1 MQTTE
6 LKTLKQRNYSI
17 DLIKIV
23 ASCLVIIVHFFL
35 NTNYYNLSL
44 KGGEMFLFTCIRNF
58 AMCCVPLFLL
68 ATGYLMC
75 GKELKKG
82 YYFGICRTILIFLIA
97 EIGCCLFDSIVTDNV
112 SFFKQILRIGSIHYS
127 WYIDMY
133 IGLFIIIPFLNTAY
147 RKLNSQKEKR
157 LLVLS
162 FAAITM
168 IIPSI
173 FVTVGLSQGWWTKVY
188 PLAYYYIGCHIKE
201 NENSIKSKIKAPYC
215 MIGAI
220 LTTVLLTVIIFLRLQ
235 GGVLSSISGLTS
247 YSSFFICVSAVMIF
261 LMILKLQ
268 DKLENTKIIKSV
280 LCKLSRLTLGAYLI
294 SYIADEMVY
303 DIVYNQINV
312 DENRFVTFPIIVPL
326 VILSSFCMSYLINII
341 ADGIMFA
348 VNKLK
353 KA

>member
-1 MQTTE
+1 M
-6 LKTLKQRNYSI
+6 LKQRNYSI
-17 DLIKIV
+17 DLIKTV
-23 ASCLVIIVHFFL
+23 ALCLVITVHFFL

-44 KGGEMFLFTCIRNF
+44 EGGEMFLFTCIRNF
-58 AMCCVPLFLL
+58 AMCCVPLFLIT
-68 ATGYLMC
+68 TGYLMQ

-82 YYFGICRTILIFLIA
+82 YYFGICKTIIIFLIA
-97 EIGCCLFDSIVTDNV
+97 EIGCCLFDSIAKDNF
-112 SFFKQILRIGSIHYS
+112 SFFKQMLRIGSIHYS
-127 WYIDMY
+127 WYIDLY

-147 RKLNSQKEKR
+147 RKLNSLKEKR

-162 FAAITM
+162 FVAITM
-168 IIPSI
+168 IIPGI
-173 FVTVGLSQGWWTKVY
+173 FAIVGLSQGWWAKVY
-188 PLAYYYIGCHIKE
+188 PLGYYYIGCHIRE
-201 NENSIKSKIKAPYC
+201 NENSIKAKIKAPYC
-215 MIGAI
+215 MIGAFFAP
-220 LTTVLLTVIIFLRLQ
+220 VLLTAIIFLRLN

-247 YSSFFICVSAVMIF
+247 YNSFFVCVSAVMTF
-261 LMILKLQ
+261 LMILNLQ
-268 DKLENTKIIKSV
+268 DKLEKTRIIKSAV
-280 LCKLSRLTLGAYLI
+280 CKLSKLTLGAYLI

-326 VILSSFCMSYLINII
+326 VLLSSFCMSYLINLI